1 MKSGA
6 YLLGCLLVLV
16 QVSAAVS
23 DACSD
28 LHAAIAKAAV
38 LRGQMQREAAPL
50 LNTSQMP
57 THHDGACNAA
67 QTFRDHVVVL
77 AKMAEGKCL
86 SEEEQKNLTA
96 DIALSMKE
104 ANNNIALFC
113 Y

>member
-6 YLLGCLLVLV
+6 YVLGCLLLLAQISV
-16 QVSAAVS
+16 AMP

-28 LHAAIAKAAV
+28 LQAAIAKAAV

-67 QTFRDHVVVL
+67 QAFRDQVVAL
-77 AKMAEGKCL
+77 AKLAEGKCL
-86 SEEEQKNLTA
+86 NEDEQNKLTA
-96 DIALSMKE
+96 DVVLSMRE
-104 ANNNIALFC
+104 ANNNVALFC
-113 Y
+113 N